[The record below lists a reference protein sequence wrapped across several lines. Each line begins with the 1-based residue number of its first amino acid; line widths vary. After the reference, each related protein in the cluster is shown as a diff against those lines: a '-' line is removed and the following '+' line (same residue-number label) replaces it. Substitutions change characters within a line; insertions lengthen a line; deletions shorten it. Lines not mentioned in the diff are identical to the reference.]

1 MLGYCCLRLC
11 RVWTEIC
18 SCVGVAAVVRLAGG
32 VCSGSC
38 SEGMPTANC
47 GTTPHHADAFE
58 RHKRKDLSIYS
69 SSDLK
74 CVQTFRARNSCGAPF
89 DALKA

>member
-38 SEGMPTANC
+38 SEGMPTAEPLR
-47 GTTPHHADAFE
+47 TTRMHLKDAKE
-58 RHKRKDLSIYS
+58 KTS
-69 SSDLK
+69 
-74 CVQTFRARNSCGAPF
+74 PF
-89 DALKA
+89 IVAHI